1 MFREWIEITLIT
13 IVVLFLASCG
23 GSVPATAIP
32 LDIEEGGTNTGALE
46 IDAGAI
52 YAVRCARC
60 HGAER
65 SGNNGPALLPEQLT
79 QDPAVYQST
88 ITNGNGPMPAWGS
101 RLSADEISA
110 LVEYI
115 LSNPQ

>member
-1 MFREWIEITLIT
+1 MFRGWKKSALIT
-13 IVVLFLASCG
+13 ILVLFLASCG
-23 GSVPATAIP
+23 GSVPATPIP
-32 LDIEEGGTNTGALE
+32 PAAEEGGTATGAPE
-46 IDAGAI
+46 IDAADI
-52 YAVRCARC
+52 YAARCARC
-60 HGAER
+60 HGADR

-88 ITNGNGPMPAWGS
+88 ITNGNGPMPAWGG

-115 LSNPQ
+115 LNNPQ

>member
-1 MFREWIEITLIT
+1 MFREWIKFAMIT
-13 IVVLFLASCG
+13 ILVLFLASCG
-23 GSVPATAIP
+23 GSVPTTVIP
-32 LDIEEGGTNTGALE
+32 PAVEEGGTATDAPE
-46 IDAGAI
+46 IDAATI
-52 YAVRCARC
+52 YAAHCAKC
-60 HGAER
+60 HGADR

-101 RLSADEISA
+101 RLSADETSA

-115 LSNPQ
+115 FSNPQ

>member
-1 MFREWIEITLIT
+1 MFRGWIKFALIT
-13 IVVLFLASCG
+13 ILILFLASCG
-23 GSVPATAIP
+23 GSAPTTATPPAVA
-32 LDIEEGGTNTGALE
+32 EGATTTGSLE
-46 IDAGAI
+46 IDGAAI
-52 YAVRCARC
+52 YAARCARC
-60 HGAER
+60 HGADR

-79 QDPAVYQST
+79 QDPAVYQS
-88 ITNGNGPMPAWGS
+88 IIINGNGSMPAWGS